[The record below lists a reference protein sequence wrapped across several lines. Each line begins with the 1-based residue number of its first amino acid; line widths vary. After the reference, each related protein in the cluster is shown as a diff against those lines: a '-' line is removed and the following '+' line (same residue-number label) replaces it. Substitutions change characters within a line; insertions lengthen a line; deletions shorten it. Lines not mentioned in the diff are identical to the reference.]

1 MLQRL
6 IAEQEST
13 KSLLIASRAL
23 QSSVDQSE
31 GHLKAARVRC
41 ETLQS
46 HVWIM
51 QSHYQHLEGHLAC
64 VTGCLQRQYDG
75 EGNPVD
81 VAALVSQVWTYRNK
95 LIDLEGAYQSAIQG
109 RSSFEVQLSTLR
121 KDGLVKDTKIMELKN
136 KQRMMQKRMEDCE
149 CELRRLQDRY

>member
-6 IAEQEST
+6 VAEQEST
-13 KSLLIASRAL
+13 KSLLVANRTL

-31 GHLKAARVRC
+31 GHLKAARAHC

-46 HVWIM
+46 HVSFM

-64 VTGCLQRQYDG
+64 VTDCLQRQHDG
-75 EGNPVD
+75 SGNSVD
-81 VAALVSQVWTYRNK
+81 VAALVSQAWTYRK
-95 LIDLEGAYQSAIQG
+95 QVIDLEGVYQSEMQG
-109 RSSFEVQLSTLR
+109 RKYREDQLSTLR
-121 KDGLVKDTKIMELKN
+121 KAGLMKNAKIVELKN

-149 CELRRLQDRY
+149 CESKRLRGDH